1 MISFQHGY
9 IQHMKIFFTIW
20 IMKLKM
26 NNGSVQRMCVHGSSK
41 EEKSDSYPEL
51 SRVLAFGIAN
61 VQRSGDKRQNVQSL
75 LLLIVWFCEM
85 GLI

>member
-26 NNGSVQRMCVHGSSK
+26 NNGSVQRMCVHGSSE

-51 SRVLAFGIAN
+51 SRV
-61 VQRSGDKRQNVQSL
+61 
-75 LLLIVWFCEM
+75 
-85 GLI
+85 